1 MKVLLSIKPEFASK
15 IFDGSKKY
23 EYRRTIFKRGEVATV
38 VVYASNPIRRVIGEF
53 EVGEILHE
61 EPANLW
67 QKTYNHAGITKQ
79 QFMEYFLNRNK
90 GYAIGIKQPRKYE
103 TPLSLDEF
111 MLSWPPQSFT
121 YLHTYPSGYF
131 GNPAENSTTAEL
143 SATTWGGLQ
152 QLRE

>member
-1 MKVLLSIKPEFASK
+1 MRVLLSIKPEFASR

-61 EPANLW
+61 EPSNLW

-79 QFMEYFLNRNK
+79 QFMEYFMNRNK
-90 GYAIGIKQPRKYE
+90 GYAIGIKQTRKYE
-103 TPLSLDEF
+103 TPLSLDAF

-121 YLHTYPSGYF
+121 YLHTKPDGSVGNRKQISSMANPS
-131 GNPAENSTTAEL
+131 PAASGSL
-143 SATTWGGLQ
+143 H
-152 QLRE
+152 